1 MATVKTYQEFNVRNQ
16 ASFGISK
23 MQDIYI
29 RRKGKPDEPHRHE
42 YYTILII
49 KKGKGTH
56 RIDFNTY
63 KVADHQIY
71 FVAPGQVH
79 QLIEEEMTE
88 GFSMVFSNQFLME
101 NAISLQFIDNL
112 NLFQNYGQSPPLTPD
127 EEHFA
132 EIERFAVEIF
142 KLFNSQTAMKFLSIG
157 AFLKLLLIECNT
169 LCAVNPIE
177 FQVESASNKILKSFK
192 NTVDSNFKKNHSVA
206 FYADALFITPDH
218 LNRTVKAKLGKT
230 AKEYVQA
237 RIITEAKRL
246 LYFTNLSNKEIAYE
260 MGFDEPANFSA
271 FFKKNTQLSPSDFRK
286 QEISA

>member
-1 MATVKTYQEFNVRNQ
+1 
-16 ASFGISK
+16 
-23 MQDIYI
+23 
-29 RRKGKPDEPHRHE
+29 
-42 YYTILII
+42 
-49 KKGKGTH
+49 
-56 RIDFNTY
+56 
-63 KVADHQIY
+63 
-71 FVAPGQVH
+71 
-79 QLIEEEMTE
+79 MTE

-206 FYADALFITPDH
+206 FCDKRRIVPREKANLATLQFTFSKKMPQNFIFKGLKNVSDLFP
-218 LNRTVKAKLGKT
+218 
-230 AKEYVQA
+230 
-237 RIITEAKRL
+237 
-246 LYFTNLSNKEIAYE
+246 F
-260 MGFDEPANFSA
+260 
-271 FFKKNTQLSPSDFRK
+271 
-286 QEISA
+286 